1 MKRKHTNKL
10 LILQELLLYHY
21 KLFLNSKYYD
31 IDWMKVFPTEFH
43 FHVQRNTPFIL
54 ILIQL
59 PNSQDEEN

>member
-1 MKRKHTNKL
+1 
-10 LILQELLLYHY
+10 
-21 KLFLNSKYYD
+21 
-31 IDWMKVFPTEFH
+31 MKVFPTEFH